1 MFLLF
6 RPAHKVYAARSV
18 PSAGP
23 QMTEVVFLSSTQGY
37 QMARVQEMAD
47 RLRADHPELK
57 IEILDSDRS
66 GPVLAQHKLKFGPA
80 VLVDGR
86 IEFVGIP
93 RYRMLVARV
102 TGPRVTDRTAGD
114 KAVAKA
120 AVPPA
125 PSGAAAPQAS
135 GSGPSG

>member
-1 MFLLF
+1 
-6 RPAHKVYAARSV
+6 
-18 PSAGP
+18 
-23 QMTEVVFLSSTQGY
+23 MTEVVFLSSTQGY
-37 QMARVQEMAD
+37 QMARVQEMVE

-57 IEILDSDRS
+57 IEILGPDES
-66 GPVLAQHKLKFGPA
+66 GPVLAEHKLKFGPA

-102 TGPRVTDRTAGD
+102 VGPKVTERTAGD

-120 AVPPA
+120 SAAPA

-135 GSGPSG
+135 GTGSSG